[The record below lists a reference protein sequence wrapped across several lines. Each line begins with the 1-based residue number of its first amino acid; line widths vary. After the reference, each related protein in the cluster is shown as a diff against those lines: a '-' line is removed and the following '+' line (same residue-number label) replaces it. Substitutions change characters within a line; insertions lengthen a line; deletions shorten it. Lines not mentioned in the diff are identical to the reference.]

1 MILIVNRIGLRLLIE
16 LMNGFGFIRDILIRI
31 LELIYIHIILF
42 IDINGE

>member
-1 MILIVNRIGLRLLIE
+1 MILIVNRIGLR
-16 LMNGFGFIRDILIRI
+16 FRFIRDILIRI